1 MKIRMFIGLTCVFAA
16 LYGHAAHANIVIN
29 GKICDDHGKPIPTA
43 PKPPSKPSTPSHG
56 TPAPTPKPAAPT
68 QTQSQSQTQQQL
80 QQQAQTAS
88 SRSTSASKSS
98 ATIGNLSAT
107 GGAGGKGGTS
117 RSSAT
122 GGKSQSASTA
132 TTGPSS
138 STAAGGDASGQSVN
152 ESSVYVEK
160 RQTPPAFAGTVQ
172 PTASCRGAING
183 GASAPVAGISFGF
196 SKKDDE
202 CDAREAARE
211 FYEMGRPDLAIM
223 VLCKTKVGRAL
234 GDECNAPPR
243 VVVVTQAVT
252 QDDIDLEVK
261 KRQHEHGFP
270 NVNK

>member
-1 MKIRMFIGLTCVFAA
+1 MKIRMFIGLTCVLAA

-29 GKICDDHGKPIPTA
+29 GKICDDNGKPIPTA

-88 SRSTSASKSS
+88 SRSTSNSKSS
-98 ATIGNLSAT
+98 SSVGNVSA
-107 GGAGGKGGTS
+107 AGGSS
-117 RSSAT
+117 RAT
-122 GGKSQSASTA
+122 GGKSSSTSTA
-132 TTGPSS
+132 TTGPST

-160 RQTPPAFAGTVQ
+160 RQTPPAFAGNVQ

-223 VLCKTKVGRAL
+223 VLCKTKVGKSL
-234 GDECNAPPR
+234 GDACTAK
-243 VVVVTQAVT
+243 VAVVTVT
-252 QDDIDLEVK
+252 QEDIDVEVS
-261 KRQHEHGFP
+261 KRQHAHGFP